1 MNKPII
7 PTSAVSVELTNAFAD
22 KIAEFYPP
30 KTPFD
35 VEKNLRIARAILRL
49 PALRDA
55 LPATRDWQPIETA
68 PLDGREVLLRVKY
81 RAGIPGGKL
90 VGHFMQGGHC
100 IEDHPAIARGW
111 YFWSG
116 RMFDEAAEP
125 THWMELPTDDPTAG
139 SDA

>member
-1 MNKPII
+1 MMMNHTTPA
-7 PTSAVSVELTNAFAD
+7 PAVSAELARAITE

-30 KTPFD
+30 KIPFD
-35 VEKNLRIARAILRL
+35 AEKNGRIARAILRL
-49 PALRDA
+49 KALRAA
-55 LPATRDWQPIETA
+55 LPSTRRWQSIETA
-68 PLDGREVLLRVKY
+68 PLDGREVLLRVKV
-81 RAGIPGGKL
+81 RAGIRGKCL

-111 YFWSG
+111 YFWNG

-125 THWMELPTDDPTAG
+125 THWMELPEDG